1 MVAVMASVIN
11 SKDNRLAKLAAK
23 LQKSASFR
31 REQGLFPVE
40 GARLCEDALDSG
52 AEIKY
57 FFYTEAAL
65 KKHGGIIEKMSRRCP
80 DSYIV
85 SENVFQ
91 KMCDTVTPQGMLSL
105 VSPLDKSRVFDTIK
119 KSGQSRFLA
128 LECVQDPGNMGT
140 ILRTAD
146 ALGIDG
152 IIISSNSCD
161 VYSPKVIR
169 GTMGAVFRLPVLITD
184 DICGYIKEFN
194 KTGSSFAAVPYN
206 WDKDI
211 TQAELS
217 SGNVIAAIGNEG
229 NGLSQACIEACTC
242 KITIPMCGNAE
253 SLNAGIAAG
262 IVMWE
267 MVR

>member
-1 MVAVMASVIN
+1 MASVIN
-11 SKDNRLAKLAAK
+11 SKDNRLVKLAAK

-31 REQGLFPVE
+31 KEQGLVPVE
-40 GARLCEDALDSG
+40 GARLCQDALGSG
-52 AEIKY
+52 AAVRY
-57 FFYTEAAL
+57 FFYTEGAL
-65 KKHGGIIEKMSRRCP
+65 KKYGDTIEKLSENCP
-80 DSYIV
+80 DVYMV
-85 SENVFQ
+85 SDTVFS
-91 KMCDTVTPQGMLSL
+91 KMCDTVTPQGVLSL
-105 VSPLDKSRVFDTIK
+105 VSPLDKSHVFDTIK
-119 KSGQSRFLA
+119 KSGQCRFLA

-169 GTMGAVFRLPVLITD
+169 GTMGAVFRLPVLITE
-184 DICGYIKEFN
+184 DICGYIREFN
-194 KTGSSFAAVPYN
+194 KTGSSFATVPCN
-206 WDKDI
+206 WDKYV
-211 TQAELS
+211 TEVGLS
-217 SGNVIAAIGNEG
+217 SGNVVAVIGNEG
-229 NGLSQACIEACTC
+229 NGLTEECISACSCS
-242 KITIPMCGNAE
+242 ITIPMAGNAE